1 MATKYLFRTAALA
14 ALLLAAAACIYPYE
28 VDLRHEGEL
37 PLVIEGDIHVGSV
50 TNVQLSYVQ
59 PFVKETGDIYTP
71 PIATGYIEGED
82 GTRIYA
88 DDADFPSSAL
98 TFHTEELT
106 AGQRYRLHLE
116 TYDQQNGGTSNIF
129 ESDWLSPAPA
139 PTIDAL
145 TYSHHPDYEELWIGL
160 SMHCHGSHYFRWTFS
175 ETWEYHSD
183 ISTWF
188 EYKPKY
194 RRVDTY
200 AEANLYYCWASAE
213 SPQINIF
220 STANQTEDRFED
232 LAFHTIPLN
241 DRRLQVMYRINVR
254 LEGMTEDAYNYWHN
268 IQQNSEGQGS
278 IFAPTPSEMA
288 SNIHCISN
296 PNVQVIGYLNA
307 AVQAEA
313 TLYYDNS
320 LEKYYKPE
328 RPYDRFDEKVSV
340 NRPDSMDYWYA
351 HGYLPYQELY
361 ETPSPYA
368 SHYMWAQKICID
380 CRVLGGT
387 KDVPEDWPSGHR

>member
-1 MATKYLFRTAALA
+1 MATKYLFRTAALS

-82 GTRIYA
+82 GTRIYS

-106 AGQRYRLHLE
+106 SGQRYRLHLE
-116 TYDQQNGGTSNIF
+116 TYDQQNGGTANIF

-241 DRRLQVMYRINVR
+241 DRRLQVNARYSR
-254 LEGMTEDAYNYWHN
+254 LWD
-268 IQQNSEGQGS
+268 
-278 IFAPTPSEMA
+278 
-288 SNIHCISN
+288 
-296 PNVQVIGYLNA
+296 
-307 AVQAEA
+307 
-313 TLYYDNS
+313 
-320 LEKYYKPE
+320 
-328 RPYDRFDEKVSV
+328 
-340 NRPDSMDYWYA
+340 
-351 HGYLPYQELY
+351 
-361 ETPSPYA
+361 
-368 SHYMWAQKICID
+368 
-380 CRVLGGT
+380 
-387 KDVPEDWPSGHR
+387 